1 MIPCGISLSDLLHV
15 VWSSLVATTLLQM
28 ASFHSFLWL
37 SSSPFYRHHIFFMH
51 SLICWWTLRLFLCL
65 LLRLVLLRTLG
76 HMYLFELEFCLDI
89 CLGVGLLDH
98 MVILSFLRTF
108 HTVFHND
115 CTDLRSHQQWKRTP
129 VSPCP
134 LQHLLFVDFLIMAIL
149 TGVRW
154 YISIVLICI
163 SLIIVSS

>member
-1 MIPCGISLSDLLHV
+1 MS
-15 VWSSLVATTLLQM
+15 
-28 ASFHSFLWL
+28 
-37 SSSPFYRHHIFFMH
+37 
-51 SLICWWTLRLFLCL
+51 L
-65 LLRLVLLRTLG
+65 LLRLVLLRTQG

-89 CLGVGLLDH
+89 CLGEGLLDH
-98 MVILSFLRTF
+98 VVILSFLRTF

-115 CTDLRSHQQWKRTP
+115 CTNLHSHQQCRRTP

-154 YISIVLICI
+154 YINIVLICI